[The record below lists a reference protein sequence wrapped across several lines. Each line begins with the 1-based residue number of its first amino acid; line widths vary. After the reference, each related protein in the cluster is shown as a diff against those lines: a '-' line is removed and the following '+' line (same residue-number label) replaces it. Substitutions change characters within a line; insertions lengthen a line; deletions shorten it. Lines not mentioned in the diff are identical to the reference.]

1 MAMRQENEREYQT
14 HAESL
19 TQSRATI
26 VAGRDTQ
33 TRSSKRVG
41 FSVSDATADD
51 GSLADDQL

>member
-1 MAMRQENEREYQT
+1 MRQENEREYQT